1 MAGAGKYLQAET
13 NGLKNDSIER
23 NDPIKIPK
31 GIAIVQA
38 RKKLTITRKML

>member
-23 NDPIKIPK
+23 NDRIKIPK